1 MTTPGTLT
9 STVPGAVPGIV
20 LSQLWIYPIKS
31 AAGVSLSSARTAL
44 RGLEYDRRWMVVDAG
59 GMLVT
64 QRERP
69 ELSQVTPSLAG
80 DALRVEAEGMP
91 ELALPLEGV
100 GGQELT
106 VKMWT
111 EPMRAHLMEAA
122 TDWFSTFLGGAYR
135 LVYMPDTT
143 LRPSPDHAPSPV
155 SFVDG
160 NPFLVVSE
168 ASVADLNGRLE
179 NPVSSL
185 NFRPNLVLR
194 GCEAFAEDAWDSISV
209 GSDAGVHLERVG
221 PCVRCVL
228 VNVDPASGTL
238 HKEPLKTL
246 ARYRRV
252 GNAVHFGQ
260 NFRYHHPYTPGTMLS
275 CGDLV
280 TVKGVTRYGAA

>member
-1 MTTPGTLT
+1 MVTPG
-9 STVPGAVPGIV
+9 II
-20 LSQLWIYPIKS
+20 LSQIWVYPIKS
-31 AAGVSLSSARTAL
+31 AAGVSCSSAKTAL
-44 RGLEYDRRWMVVDAG
+44 RGLEHDRRWMVVDAG

-69 ELSQVTPSLAG
+69 ELSQVTPSLVG
-80 DALRVEAEGMP
+80 DALHVEAEGM
-91 ELALPLEGV
+91 LGLTLPLHPV

-111 EPMRAHLMEAA
+111 EPMRAACIEAA

-168 ASVADLNGRLE
+168 ASVADLNRRLE
-179 NPVSSL
+179 NPVSDL
-185 NFRPNLVLR
+185 NFRPNLVLS
-194 GCEAFAEDAWDSISV
+194 GCEAFAEDTWDSISV
-209 GSDAGVHLERVG
+209 GSDAGVPLERVG

-228 VNVDPASGTL
+228 VNVDPASGTV
-238 HKEPLKTL
+238 HKEPLRTL

-260 NFRYHHPYTPGTMLS
+260 NFRYQLPYSPGATLS
-275 CGDLV
+275 CGDPV
-280 TVKGVTRYGAA
+280 TVKEATGYGAA

>member
-1 MTTPGTLT
+1 MTTPGTV
-9 STVPGAVPGIV
+9 SGIV
-20 LSQLWIYPIKS
+20 LSQIWIYPVKS
-31 AAGVSLSSARTAL
+31 AAGVSCSSARTAL
-44 RGLEYDRRWMVVDAG
+44 RGLEHDRRWMVVDAA
-59 GMLVT
+59 GMLIT

-69 ELSQVTPSLAG
+69 ELSQVTPSFVG
-80 DALRVEAEGMP
+80 DALRVEAVGMP
-91 ELALPLEGV
+91 VLTLPLYPV

-106 VKMWT
+106 VKMWH
-111 EPMRAHLMEAA
+111 EPMRAQLVEAA

-135 LVYMPDTT
+135 LVYMPETT

-168 ASVADLNGRLE
+168 ASVADLSGRLE
-179 NPVSSL
+179 KPISSL
-185 NFRPNLVLR
+185 NFRPNLVLS
-194 GCEAFAEDAWDSISV
+194 GCEAFAEDTWDGVEV
-209 GSDAGVHLERVG
+209 GSGEGVVRLERVG

-228 VNVDPASGTL
+228 VNVDPASGTV

-260 NFRYHHPYTPGTMLS
+260 NFRYGAPPAPGAVLS
-275 CGDLV
+275 CGDPV
-280 TVKGVTRYGAA
+280 TLKGADGAA